1 MSLRGAA
8 GDEAIF
14 AIRLLRP
21 LRGLAMTKQTV
32 DLIQLDGEAQ
42 KIVAKY
48 DQKRAATL
56 PLLHLA
62 QDRIGQVTPDVE
74 AWVSRWTEVPVVH
87 VHEVVTFY
95 SMFHQKPVGRHPI
108 RFCTTTSCVL
118 RGGEKLLE
126 HLKKKLNIENH
137 ENTEDGK
144 FSLEEAEC
152 LCACDKAPMM
162 QVDDDYCMDLTEKKI
177 DEILDKLK

>member
-1 MSLRGAA
+1 MTNLTSL
-8 GDEAIF
+8 DTEAH
-14 AIRLLRP
+14 
-21 LRGLAMTKQTV
+21 
-32 DLIQLDGEAQ
+32 
-42 KIVAKY
+42 KILAKY

-62 QDRIGQVTPDVE
+62 QDKVGQVTPEVE
-74 AWVSRWTEVPVVH
+74 QWVSRWTDVPVVH

-95 SMFHQKPVGRHPI
+95 SMFHQKPVGRHHI

-118 RGGEKLLE
+118 RGGEKLLAC
-126 HLKKKLNIENH
+126 LKNKLGIDNH
-137 ENTEDGK
+137 QTTQDGR

-152 LCACDKAPMM
+152 LCACEGAPMM
-162 QVDDDYCMDLTEKKI
+162 QVGDDYHVDLTPEKM

>member
-1 MSLRGAA
+1 
-8 GDEAIF
+8 
-14 AIRLLRP
+14 
-21 LRGLAMTKQTV
+21 MT
-32 DLIQLDGEAQ
+32 DLIKLDGEAQ
-42 KIVAKY
+42 KILGKY
-48 DQKRAATL
+48 DQKRAAML

-62 QDRIGQVTPDVE
+62 QDKTGQVTPEVE

-95 SMFHQKPVGRHPI
+95 SMFHQKPVGRHHI
-108 RFCTTTSCVL
+108 RFCTTTRCVL

-126 HLKKKLNIENH
+126 HVKNKLGIVPPPDSATSLPGASRRAEGA
-137 ENTEDGK
+137 ESGGGIKLSSDGR

-152 LCACDKAPMM
+152 LCACEGAPMM
-162 QVDDDYCMDLTEKKI
+162 QVGDDYHIDLTEKKV

>member
-1 MSLRGAA
+1 MN
-8 GDEAIF
+8 F
-14 AIRLLRP
+14 
-21 LRGLAMTKQTV
+21 
-32 DLIQLDGEAQ
+32 DLKTLDAEAQ
-42 KIVAKY
+42 KILAKY

-62 QDRIGQVTPDVE
+62 QDKVGQVTPEIE
-74 AWVSRWTEVPVVH
+74 AWVAHWTEVAVVH

-95 SMFHQKPVGRHPI
+95 SMYHLKPVGRHHI

-118 RGGEKLLE
+118 RGSEDLLD
-126 HLKKKLNIENH
+126 HLKDKLKIENH
-137 ENTEDGK
+137 QTTTDGK

-152 LCACDKAPMM
+152 LCACEKAPMM
-162 QVDDDYCMDLTEKKI
+162 QVDDDYHTDLTEKKL